1 MIIGK
6 VPILIDDLVDDGRII
21 FILNSLVTHDMF
33 ACCVFIGFLSH
44 ISPFSPKVTEFW
56 K

>member
-44 ISPFSPKVTEFW
+44 ISTFSPKVTEF
-56 K
+56 